1 MSDDPLPVTA
11 ADIAALRALIDD
23 MKKTKDADE
32 ARIAK
37 LEGRVEQAEAK
48 LVTAHANVKRAT
60 LLDLF

>member
-11 ADIAALRALIDD
+11 ADIASLRALIDE

-37 LEGRVEQAEAK
+37 LEARVENAETKLAAAK
-48 LVTAHANVKRAT
+48 ENVKRAT

>member
-11 ADIAALRALIDD
+11 ADIAALRGLIDE

-37 LEGRVEQAEAK
+37 LEERVEKAETKLAAAK
-48 LVTAHANVKRAT
+48 ENVKRAT

>member
-1 MSDDPLPVTA
+1 VSDDPLPVTA

-37 LEGRVEQAEAK
+37 LETRVAEAEAK
-48 LVTAHANVKRAT
+48 LEAAKRNVKSAT

>member
-1 MSDDPLPVTA
+1 VTGDPLPVTA
-11 ADIAALRALIDD
+11 ADVAELRALIGE

-37 LEGRVEQAEAK
+37 LETRVADAEAK
-48 LVTAHANVKRAT
+48 LEAAKKNVKSAT